1 MNSIAEQILIGI
13 FAGALMSAF
22 GSIVTIRD
30 HAMALEFSLFFQ
42 ILCSLFIFFPLLPLN
57 VLLEIYTKYTRGF
70 AKVIFDI
77 TILGIIYVFCKIV
90 YNYLYY
96 VFSDKILLFCSYS
109 MYFLALPLANLLIKK
124 KYHQES
130 GFARHSVFWFVF
142 AMFVI
147 GFLGFRIP
155 FWICSMVE

>member
-1 MNSIAEQILIGI
+1 
-13 FAGALMSAF
+13 
-22 GSIVTIRD
+22 
-30 HAMALEFSLFFQ
+30 
-42 ILCSLFIFFPLLPLN
+42 
-57 VLLEIYTKYTRGF
+57 
-70 AKVIFDI
+70 
-77 TILGIIYVFCKIV
+77 
-90 YNYLYY
+90 
-96 VFSDKILLFCSYS
+96 